1 MESAARSATM
11 SRMTPRRRSAVA
23 LFAVLAL
30 VAAACSSGGDA
41 EQADQTEP
49 TPTATPRPATTSEA
63 VAGDETQPTPTSTP
77 AEPTPTP
84 DEATPTPTPA
94 ATPTPLPS
102 PTPQP
107 MPTPTPEPPESVAT
121 EPCAAGLA
129 GTPVAAS
136 TAPADVDGDGAL
148 DQVTVYGTGSAASPA
163 PWRIRVDFASGEA
176 TDSPIAIDPNAAGI
190 PIGGADVD
198 GDGSTDEV
206 FVAVGAGASA
216 VIVAI
221 YTLVGC
227 DMMQATNGGAPIGFP
242 IGGSVQNLGGLQCI
256 DTDRNGVNN
265 TIVAWLATA
274 VGDTGDG
281 TYAIEGVEYR
291 LRGTELS
298 EVGVRTLQ
306 ANVSEADFVYAN
318 LTCGGVSL

>member
-1 MESAARSATM
+1 MGFLNSYFEIDGKG
-11 SRMTPRRRSAVA
+11 
-23 LFAVLAL
+23 
-30 VAAACSSGGDA
+30 SSLR
-41 EQADQTEP
+41 TEI
-49 TPTATPRPATTSEA
+49 
-63 VAGDETQPTPTSTP
+63 
-77 AEPTPTP
+77 
-84 DEATPTPTPA
+84 
-94 ATPTPLPS
+94 
-102 PTPQP
+102 
-107 MPTPTPEPPESVAT
+107 
-121 EPCAAGLA
+121 LA
-129 GTPVAAS
+129 GIATFLTMAYIVVVN
-136 TAPADVDGDGAL
+136 PAILSDAGMDF
-148 DQVTVYGTGSAASPA
+148 GS
-163 PWRIRVDFASGEA
+163 
-176 TDSPIAIDPNAAGI
+176 
-190 PIGGADVD
+190 
-198 GDGSTDEV
+198 V